1 MIMKILPEKPPFEFT
16 PHIFRYLETLIDVNE
31 KTYASESGDEI
42 NIDNYYGGEAKSPE
56 IELNN
61 SAFWDY
67 LEKIGAIKLNA
78 EKGLAGLKVGMTVE
92 AEVVESGGI
101 HTFYLGKTSLSV
113 VDIAKIKTVLAQR
126 EARKIIH
133 SKTLELIAR
142 DMGSRHSGTALIA
155 FLKDIG
161 IPSKLIVY
169 PETKWR
175 MLSSVFR
182 VLATSSNERANRML
196 YKIIEG
202 AVHPLF
208 FNGDEET
215 AKQTEEKYNGWLKY
229 NRIAIDKGKLFI
241 APTPEEMDL
250 GLFEWIDSDGNEIE
264 PKGYTYDP
272 QQIATLWVLWSQ
284 LINMVTAY
292 TASTG
297 NRPELEKLYLKIIG
311 MVEDIIEYK
320 LVGSL
325 KESYKRPF
333 TSLQTAQIEARAKQF
348 NLPILELLSPFL
360 IEITSLNPDPMLI
373 SKKMEEHSALLSE
386 ISLAVSMN
394 SSEPLKLV
402 EAFDSKSGVLSFAG
416 QEIELSNSGKHTDAV
431 LLMTTL
437 LKAEPSE
444 WMHNDEI
451 LRDWGYN
458 EDDTERLPKKKVYF
472 AAKKV
477 NTAIA
482 IKTKVEDLIDFNT
495 AKARINPKY
504 LKVDK

>member
-1 MIMKILPEKPPFEFT
+1 MKILPEKTPFEFT
-16 PHIFRYLETLIDVNE
+16 PHIFRYLETIIDVSE
-31 KTYASESGDEI
+31 KTYAPETGDEI
-42 NIDNYYGGEAKSPE
+42 NIDNYVGGEAKSPE
-56 IELNN
+56 IDLNN
-61 SAFWDY
+61 QEFWGY

-78 EKGLAGLKVGMTVE
+78 EKGLGGLKVGMTIE
-92 AEVVESGGI
+92 AEIVESAGI
-101 HTFYLGKTSLSV
+101 HSFYLAKTSLQVLSITKV
-113 VDIAKIKTVLAQR
+113 KTVLGQR

-133 SKTLELIAR
+133 PKTLELIAR
-142 DMGSRHSGTALIA
+142 DMAGRHSGTELIA
-155 FLKDIG
+155 FLRDIG
-161 IPSKLIVY
+161 IPNKLIVY

-175 MLSSVFR
+175 MLHSVFR
-182 VLATSSNERANRML
+182 VLATSFNERANRML

-229 NRIAIDKGKLFI
+229 NRIAIDKGKIYL
-241 APTPEEMDL
+241 APTSEEMDL
-250 GLFEWIDSDGNEIE
+250 GITEWFDSDGNQIE

-272 QQIATLWVLWSQ
+272 HQIATLWVLWSQ
-284 LINMVTAY
+284 LINIVVAY

-297 NRPELEKLYLKIIG
+297 NRPELEKLYLRIIG
-311 MVEDIIEYK
+311 MVEDILETK
-320 LVGSL
+320 LVGAL
-325 KESYKRPF
+325 KDNYHRPF
-333 TSLQTAQIEARAKQF
+333 TSLQTAQIEARARQF

-360 IEITSLNPDPMLI
+360 IEITALNPDPMLM
-373 SKKMEEHSALLSE
+373 SKKMEEHSDLLSE

-394 SSEPLKLV
+394 SSEPLKV
-402 EAFDSKSGVLSFAG
+402 IGAFDPKSGILKFAG
-416 QEIELSNSGKHTDAV
+416 QDIELSNSGKHTDAV

-458 EDDTERLPKKKVYF
+458 EDDTVRLPKKKVYF

-477 NTAIA
+477 NTTVA

-504 LKVDK
+504 LKVGK